1 MDGRQ
6 ALTALLALLRD
17 EHEALRANDV
27 ERLAHIAERKD
38 DLLRRLAETREAL
51 PAQLVREARALNE
64 RNGALLSARAAFTQ
78 ARLSI
83 LRGGTPVLYGR
94 DGQVTS

>member
-6 ALTALLALLRD
+6 ALTALIALLRD
-17 EHEALRANDV
+17 EHEALQANDLK
-27 ERLAHIAERKD
+27 RLAQIVERKD
-38 DLLRRLAETREAL
+38 VLLTQLAHKREAL

-64 RNGALLSARAAFTQ
+64 RNGALLSARTALAQ

-83 LRGGTPVLYGR
+83 LRGGSTLVYGP
-94 DGQVTS
+94 DGRMPR